1 MTTEVLSYTIAAG
14 ATVRAPRGR
23 LFYVKSAPN
32 GGLTITASGRPGA
45 PIKFSNVSAG
55 LRYGIV
61 EESQVWEYLE
71 ITSSTAQTVEMIIG
85 DDDVEIAGTVSIAG
99 TVATREAPGT
109 PSVASDATLAAGA
122 NAANVAN
129 AAAKETWF
137 GVTAAS
143 AGAMRVAFNN
153 TASATLG
160 FEIQPGTMVSFPTG
174 AGWSVYNP
182 NSVSITWFYGV
193 MT

>member
-1 MTTEVLSYTIAAG
+1 
-14 ATVRAPRGR
+14 
-23 LFYVKSAPN
+23 VKSAPN